1 MDCQTEAT
9 ALALLGRGVSW
20 RRRPLNRRR
29 WERQR
34 RAVFERDDWRCVE
47 CGRAGRLECDHVVP
61 LDRGGAPWDLENL
74 ATRCR
79 RCHILKTAGE
89 NRRELTPEERRWR
102 EFVAELT

>member
-1 MDCQTEAT
+1 MSRHHLT
-9 ALALLGRGVSW
+9 
-20 RRRPLNRRR
+20 LNRRR
-29 WERQR
+29 WEGVRRQ
-34 RAVFERDDWRCVE
+34 VFARDDWRCVE